1 MKDDIE
7 EALYLTSEKL
17 IKPFEG
23 YHVRLPDGGCKAY
36 PDPATGGHPYT
47 IGWGSTGPDV
57 KPDTVWTEKQ
67 AADSLKSHV
76 MYFMK
81 GVVVL
86 SPSLLKAEP
95 RRIAAIISFCYN
107 CGLGNYRI
115 SILRKRVNDEDWEGA
130 AKEILKWD
138 KAAGRKM
145 RGLTRR
151 RMAESEY
158 LK

>member
-1 MKDDIE
+1 MIN
-7 EALYLTSEKL
+7 EALNIASEKL

-23 YHVRLPDGGCKAY
+23 YHVRLPDGSCKAY

-57 KPDTVWTEKQ
+57 TPNTVWTLQQ
-67 AADSLKSHV
+67 ATDGLNNHLV
-76 MYFMK
+76 YFTK
-81 GVVVL
+81 GAIAL

-95 RRIAAIISFCYN
+95 HRLAAIISFCYN

-115 SILRKRVNDEDWEGA
+115 STLRKRVNEEDWEGA
-130 AKEILKWD
+130 VIEILKWD
-138 KAAGRKM
+138 KARGRKM

-151 RMAESEY
+151 RIAESKY
-158 LK
+158 LL